1 MPLSARDVS
10 RLNGVHPDLVRVA
23 HRAAAICSITFIVV
37 EGVRT
42 LAKQRE
48 YFQAGKSKT
57 MNSRHLTGKAV
68 DLAPIV
74 DTDGD
79 GDLEL
84 SWAKN
89 DFLPIV
95 KAMKAAAKELGV
107 AMEHGADWGWD
118 SPHHEL
124 KRAAYP

>member
-1 MPLSARDVS
+1 
-10 RLNGVHPDLVRVA
+10 
-23 HRAAAICSITFIVV
+23 
-37 EGVRT
+37 
-42 LAKQRE
+42 
-48 YFQAGKSKT
+48 

-84 SWAKN
+84 SWAKK
-89 DFLPIV
+89 DFRPIV
-95 KAMKAAAKELGV
+95 VAMRAAASEMGV
-107 AMEHGADWGWD
+107 AMEHGYDWGWD
-118 SPHHEL
+118 APHHEL